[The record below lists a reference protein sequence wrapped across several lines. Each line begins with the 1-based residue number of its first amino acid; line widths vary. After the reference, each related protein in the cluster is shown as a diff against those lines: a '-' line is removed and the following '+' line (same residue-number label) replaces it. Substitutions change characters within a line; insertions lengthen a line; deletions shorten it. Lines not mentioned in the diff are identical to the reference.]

1 MDTGSSLKTPSS
13 RISANSAPAASHVSL
28 ENSLR
33 MSEIEVY
40 ELGYAART
48 VDDGKEAHQHSNK
61 AQQEPSPFP
70 PLRACKGGA
79 VAKATYE
86 CLRVRAG
93 PGHCQ
98 QHCDPYQLASPAKGI
113 EMAEAHRS

>member
-13 RISANSAPAASHVSL
+13 RISAISAPAASHVSL

-48 VDDGKEAHQHSNK
+48 VDDGKEAYQHGDK
-61 AQQEPSPFP
+61 AQREPSPFA
-70 PLRACKGGA
+70 PLRACKDGN
-79 VAKATYE
+79 VAKTTHE

-93 PGHCQ
+93 PGHRQ
-98 QHCDPYQLASPAKGI
+98 QHGDPCELPCPAKGI

>member
-1 MDTGSSLKTPSS
+1 ITSTR
-13 RISANSAPAASHVSL
+13 RIISIATPAASHVSL

-40 ELGYAART
+40 ELGYSSRA
-48 VDDGKEAHQHSNK
+48 VDDGKEAHQHSDK
-61 AQQEPSPFP
+61 AQREPGPFAL
-70 PLRACKGGA
+70 LRACKDGT
-79 VAKATYE
+79 VSKATHE

-93 PGHCQ
+93 PGHRQ
-98 QHCDPYQLASPAKGI
+98 QHCDPCQLASPAKGI

>member
-13 RISANSAPAASHVSL
+13 RTSAVSAPAASHVSL

-48 VDDGKEAHQHSNK
+48 VDDGKQAYQHSNK
-61 AQQEPSPFP
+61 AQREPGPSPP
-70 PLRACKGGA
+70 VRACQDGT

-93 PGHCQ
+93 PGHRQ
-98 QHCDPYQLASPAKGI
+98 QHCDPCQLASPAKGI